1 MLMQKMDGKMIM
13 NVHQIIRQ
21 RVVGGFHFDK
31 YPTLSFY
38 SLSEFCAKF
47 QDFPESCLNPNS
59 KKHINLILLIFFH
72 N

>member
-1 MLMQKMDGKMIM
+1 MLMQKMDEKMIM

-47 QDFPESCLNPNS
+47 QDFPDSLP
-59 KKHINLILLIFFH
+59 KP
-72 N
+72 